1 MAGDH
6 YTMLPFLPDGFPF
19 GLRVVEYE
27 LSILVI
33 CLLLVTGLVS
43 GFINTLAGGGS
54 MLTLPALM
62 MLGMPAD
69 VANAT
74 NRVGV
79 LMQSVTGAKGFSDQ
93 DKLDKS
99 TILQVLVPALIGALQ
114 ARYWLPSYPSGF
126 LNPFC

>member
-99 TILQVLVPALIGALQ
+99 CRFWFQRSSARWQ